1 MLSQIEAGGV
11 NKRNFWR
18 NLASLVDEKAQ
29 TGQIKNL
36 DVGDTI
42 DLAYNVEMYWP
53 LMSEGIGTAPIKSSR
68 IPKKLKY
75 GSSQ

>member
-1 MLSQIEAGGV
+1 M
-11 NKRNFWR
+11 
-18 NLASLVDEKAQ
+18 DEKAQ